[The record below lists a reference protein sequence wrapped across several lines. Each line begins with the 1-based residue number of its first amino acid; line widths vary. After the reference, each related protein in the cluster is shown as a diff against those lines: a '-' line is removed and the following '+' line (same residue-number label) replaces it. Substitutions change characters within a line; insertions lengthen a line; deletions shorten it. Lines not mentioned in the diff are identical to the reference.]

1 MPDYAQN
8 LQNPDYAPNYAIM
21 PEHNG
26 EAQDPTV
33 GDVKGC
39 FGGAQNGQPRFLSDQ
54 QAAVDSLRRRRP
66 LQATWERRLST

>member
-26 EAQDPTV
+26 EDPNP
-33 GDVKGC
+33 
-39 FGGAQNGQPRFLSDQ
+39 GGPGTRQIDEDIG
-54 QAAVDSLRRRRP
+54 LRGP
-66 LQATWERRLST
+66 TTALVFSGWC